1 MYKWTRLTVVSS
13 LGWTLSMGIVLFSDL
28 GPLIAKRQ
36 LRKYDDTYPNDLPGA
51 CMAGFLDA
59 ISEI

>member
-1 MYKWTRLTVVSS
+1 M
-13 LGWTLSMGIVLFSDL
+13 GWTLSMGIVLFSDL